1 MEQVIDQFNI
11 SVDKSLLSLQTVQ
24 GFLSRS
30 YWAKERPLETIEK
43 SIENSICFGVYN
55 NADQV
60 GFARVVT
67 DYATVFWIADV
78 FIDERHRGKGL
89 GKELVRYILEYE
101 VLQGLPGVLMTND
114 AHGLYQQFGF
124 VTVPDKAMARR
135 P

>member
-1 MEQVIDQFNI
+1 MEQVINQYRI
-11 SVDKSLLSLQTVQ
+11 STDKTLLSLETVQ

-30 YWAKERPLETIEK
+30 YWARERPLETIKK
-43 SIENSICFGVYN
+43 SIQNSICFGVYESE
-55 NADQV
+55 DQV

-78 FIDERHRGKGL
+78 FIDERHRGRGL
-89 GKELVRYILEYE
+89 GKELVRNILEYE
-101 VLQGLPGVLMTND
+101 VLQGLPAVLMTND

-124 VTVPDKAMARR
+124 ITVPDKAMVRR